1 MRSNDARRSMKLGRA
16 WAIALA
22 LAPMLAGTP
31 AAAEESASPDPS
43 RPECPAAGTTDT
55 RWIGQSVLH
64 GGKGY
69 AATPLGQVH
78 YRIAGP
84 KTGPIIVLLHQTP
97 WSMIQYADIQNCL
110 AQAGVRS
117 LAIDTPGYGL
127 SDAPAGAPSISQ
139 YADNIVPVLNHL
151 GLKRVIVA
159 GHHTGAGI
167 ASAFAARHPD
177 RTAGLLLH
185 GTPLYSPQ
193 ERAERLAQPQHSRKL
208 SPDGS
213 HLATYF
219 NDLRKYVGTE
229 PRTQITANWSTIH
242 WYLAGIADVAHAAV
256 FTYDLETDL
265 KAVRAPVLVLSD
277 LGDSLHTND
286 VRAARLQPWFRY
298 HQFSAGW
305 SHAMMIDP
313 ARWAKIAA
321 EFVGE
326 VASGKAPAAPR
337 D

>member
-1 MRSNDARRSMKLGRA
+1 MRYKGTKRPMRLAGA
-16 WAIALA
+16 WAITLA
-22 LAPMLAGTP
+22 LAPVLSGAP
-31 AAAEESASPDPS
+31 AAAQDSGSPNPS
-43 RPECPAAGTTDT
+43 RPECPAPNTTDT

-64 GGKGY
+64 AGKGY
-69 AATPLGQVH
+69 ATTPMGQVH
-78 YRIAGP
+78 YRLAGP

-97 WSMIQYADIQNCL
+97 WSMIQYAEIQNCL
-110 AQAGVRS
+110 AKAGVRS

-127 SDAPAGAPSISQ
+127 SDAPAGAPSISE
-139 YADNIVPVLNHL
+139 YADNIVPVLDHL
-151 GLKRVIVA
+151 GLNRVIVA

-167 ASAFAARHPD
+167 ASAFGARHPE
-177 RTAGLLLH
+177 RTVGLLLH

-193 ERAERLAQPQHSRKL
+193 ERAERSARPQHSRKL

-213 HLATYF
+213 HLTAYF

-229 PRTQITANWSTIH
+229 PRAQITVNWSTIN

-256 FTYDLETDL
+256 FNYDLEADL
-265 KAVRAPVLVLSD
+265 KSVRTPVLVLSD
-277 LGDSLHTND
+277 LGDSLHIND
-286 VRAARLQPWFRY
+286 VRAAGLRPWFQYR
-298 HQFSAGW
+298 QFSEGR

-313 ARWAKIAA
+313 ARWAQIAA
-321 EFVGE
+321 EFIDE

>member
-1 MRSNDARRSMKLGRA
+1 MRCRVMTRPAALSAA

-22 LAPMLAGTP
+22 LAFSGTP
-31 AAAEESASPDPS
+31 AAAQGTRAPDPS
-43 RPECPAAGTTDT
+43 RPACPAPGTTDT

-69 AATPLGQVH
+69 ADTPMGQVH
-78 YRIAGP
+78 YRLAGP
-84 KTGPIIVLLHQTP
+84 QEGPIIVLLHQTP
-97 WSMIQYADIQNCL
+97 WSMIQYADIQTCL
-110 AQAGVRS
+110 ARAGVRS

-127 SDAPAGAPSISQ
+127 SDAPTGHPSIAE
-139 YADNIVPVLNHL
+139 YADNIVPVLNRL
-151 GLKRVIVA
+151 GLDRVIVA

-167 ASAFAARHPD
+167 ASAFAARHPE

-185 GTPLYSPQ
+185 GTPLYTPQ
-193 ERAERLAQPQHSRKL
+193 ERADRLAQPEHDRKL
-208 SPDGS
+208 SADGS

-219 NDLRKYVGTE
+219 SDLRKYVGTE
-229 PRTQITANWSTIH
+229 PRTEITANWSTIN

-256 FTYDLETDL
+256 FRYDLEADL

-286 VRAARLQPWFRY
+286 VRAAGLRPWFRY
-298 HQFSAGW
+298 RQFSQGR

-313 ARWAKIAA
+313 ARWAQVAA